1 MSAQSKPMDTGE
13 QLRILLLSHE
23 WPPLGGGAGA
33 VCQSL
38 CHELATQGHHLDV
51 VTTGYKALP
60 AMIRE
65 NGVSVHRLSCL
76 RRCPDRPRHF
86 ELALYVIRAIGYGSR
101 LLRSGKY
108 DLIHGNCILP
118 AGLAAYWLHR
128 RYGVP
133 YTLTASG
140 TDVPGHNPGRFSLE
154 HKLLFP
160 VWQRVVANGAAVVS
174 PSSHLA
180 QRIAQHF
187 GCGIRTINTIP
198 NGIDLSAIKPQAE
211 SGQKRILAVGRIL
224 ESKGYQY
231 LVEAMV
237 GLDCDYGLEIV
248 GDGPYRPHLEQKA
261 KDLGVAAEFHG
272 WVDRANGRLKT
283 LYETSTIFVH
293 PSAVENFPTVILE
306 AMAAGLPII
315 TTHGTGC
322 EEVGGD
328 AVLLTAPGDVG
339 ALRGALMKVMEDD
352 LLRHELGRRARER
365 VVKQFSW
372 ESVSARYLGMWRDAR
387 STGES

>member
-1 MSAQSKPMDTGE
+1 M
-13 QLRILLLSHE
+13 
-23 WPPLGGGAGA
+23 
-33 VCQSL
+33 CQSL
-38 CHELATQGHHLDV
+38 CHELASQGHHLDV

-76 RRCPDRPRHF
+76 RRRPDRPRHF
-86 ELALYVIRAIGYGSR
+86 ELALYVVRATGYGSR
-101 LLRSGKY
+101 LLRRGKY

-118 AGLAAYWLHR
+118 AGLAAYWLQR

-160 VWQRVVANGAAVVS
+160 VWQRVVANGAGVVS

-187 GCGIRTINTIP
+187 GGSIRTINTIP
-198 NGIDLSAIKPQAE
+198 NGIDPSALKPRAE

-224 ESKGYQY
+224 KSKGYQY
-231 LVEAMV
+231 LIEAMV
-237 GLDCDYGLEIV
+237 GLDCDYRLEIV
-248 GDGPYRPHLEQKA
+248 GDGPYRSHLEQKA
-261 KDLGVAAEFHG
+261 KELGVAAKFHG
-272 WVDRANGRLKT
+272 WVDRTNGKLKT
-283 LYETSTIFVH
+283 LYETSAIFVH
-293 PSAVENFPTVILE
+293 PSAVENFPTVVLE

-328 AVLLTAPGDVG
+328 AVMLTAPRDIG
-339 ALRGALMKVMEDD
+339 ALRGALMK
-352 LLRHELGRRARER
+352 LIKGRTLRRDLGRKARER
-365 VVKQFSW
+365 VVDQFSW
-372 ESVSARYLGMWRDAR
+372 ESVSLRYVDMWRDAI
-387 STGES
+387 STGEA